1 MLNIIFNYIYKI
13 LPIFLQNF
21 VISLYGFYWKKR
33 RNSGAF
39 YSQILTFAKR
49 EEYSSEDWITYQTKE
64 LRKLL
69 IHSFTNVPYYKK
81 KYTQAG
87 FRLADFKNFHLKD
100 LKKLPFLEKQ
110 DLRIYGNTT
119 LLSNKRKSG
128 AFFSSSGSTGTPIQV
143 FFSKYFHQKWS
154 AVYEVRVRNW
164 AGVNHKMRRG
174 MIGGR
179 RIIPNAIA
187 SPPYY
192 RYNFFEKQ
200 TYFSA
205 YHLSSKTVADYMD
218 GLRKNKVD
226 YLVGYAMSIYFW
238 ADFINNDANINPIQL
253 KAILTSSEKLTDK
266 MRESIERAFLC
277 KAYDGYSGVESC
289 GLISE
294 NKTGELLFSP
304 DTGILEVLDN
314 DGKQV
319 LNGESGEVIST
330 GLLNYDQPLIRY
342 RIGDRVT
349 LAVSQSSKSISGF
362 PIIKEIDGR
371 IEDVVIGVDGR
382 KMVRFH
388 SVFININGLKAAQVI
403 QHKLDFLEINLIVNN
418 SYSKESEKLIFNRL
432 ESQLGQVKVK
442 YSYLD
447 SLPLTKGG
455 KIKAVIS
462 HL

>member
-1 MLNIIFNYIYKI
+1 MSEIFDFHLLK
-13 LPIFLQNF
+13 FKQ
-21 VISLYGFYWKKR
+21 
-33 RNSGAF
+33 
-39 YSQILTFAKR
+39 R
-49 EEYSSEDWITYQTKE
+49 EQFSSDDWNAYQTKE

-69 IHSFTNVPYYKK
+69 IHAFTNVPYYNM
-81 KYTQAG
+81 KYSEAG
-87 FRLADFKNFHLKD
+87 FKLEDFESFQLID

-110 DLRIYGNTT
+110 DLRLFGDTT
-119 LLSNKRKSG
+119 LLNSKRKSG
-128 AFFSSSGSTGTPIQV
+128 AFFSSSGSTGTPIHV

-154 AVYEVRVRNW
+154 AAYEVRVRNW

-179 RIIPNAIA
+179 RVVPEAIA
-187 SPPYY
+187 SAPYY

-205 YHLSSKTVADYMD
+205 YHLSSKTVDNYID

-238 ADFINNDANINPIQL
+238 ADFINTNANINPVQL
-253 KAILTSSEKLTDK
+253 KAVLTSSEKLTNK
-266 MRESIERAFLC
+266 MRDSIERAFLC
-277 KAYDGYSGVESC
+277 KVYDGYSGVESC

-294 NKTGELLFSP
+294 NKSGELLFSP

-371 IEDVVIGVDGR
+371 IEDVVIGADGR
-382 KMVRFH
+382 KIVRFH

-403 QHKLDFLEINLIVNN
+403 QHKLDFLEINLVVNK
-418 SYSKESEKLIFNRL
+418 SYSKESEKLVFKRL